1 VEAVNL
7 IKLFNISPD
16 SEDKDIEG
24 NYKKLYLEL
33 STETEKAE
41 LLKNF
46 NKISTKE
53 KRYLYF
59 LTSIKGFS
67 DISELDSEIISR
79 PNYIG
84 PRQWLELLD

>member
-1 VEAVNL
+1 METENL
-7 IKLFNISPD
+7 FELFNISLN
-16 SEDKDIEG
+16 SEDSDIED
-24 NYKKLYLEL
+24 NYKKLDSQL

-41 LLKNF
+41 LRGKF
-46 NKISTKE
+46 DIIFTKE
-53 KRYLYF
+53 RRYLYY

-84 PRQWLELLD
+84 PRQWLELLE